1 MNWLLGEKLG
11 LACFFSVTSNS
22 TVFFTLASVTE
33 NKNDEWTVILSQ
45 AENSSDCEEK
55 ELENTKFL
63 FFIGDHL
70 RLLKCLLPI
79 FLASHFFVFSQ
90 LYDVHT
96 SHSHSYAEWADMW
109 PGRERHQHHTHVY
122 FYTRDLFGRNLQ
134 AQVHRLAEKFS
145 VCLHRSILILQK
157 DV

>member
-63 FFIGDHL
+63 FFIGDQL

-90 LYDVHT
+90 LYDNST
-96 SHSHSYAEWADMW
+96 TATAAATPSERTCGRAERDTNTIHMFIFT
-109 PGRERHQHHTHVY
+109 PGTCLTETYKH
-122 FYTRDLFGRNLQ
+122 
-134 AQVHRLAEKFS
+134 KF
-145 VCLHRSILILQK
+145 I
-157 DV
+157 D